1 MIIDNNPK
9 EKEALEA
16 FCRGETALANKLQDE
31 FLAEFRESKERK
43 EDHCSCKQPCKHHG
57 KCMECV
63 VMHRAHRGHLPYC
76 FHSMVNE
83 RLEKLSELT
92 EHSFVKQIEK

>member
-1 MIIDNNPK
+1 VSYDALRMILVMDLSGVSPSQK
-9 EKEALEA
+9 
-16 FCRGETALANKLQDE
+16 
-31 FLAEFRESKERK
+31 
-43 EDHCSCKQPCKHHG
+43 HCSCKQPYKHHG

-92 EHSFVKQIEK
+92 EHSFV